1 MFVAFTGASGLFNN
15 AFNKLACLATGNARG
30 YCHVECGCD
39 TDLGHLRELAK
50 RLQGKGGEVA
60 RRTSTT
66 LNDLLDA
73 YPLSAPN
80 TEKVCLAFHAFYG
93 QPLGVRILSPHC
105 PDPLYQPYDD
115 NWTVYRLPG
124 ASDATVKAQ
133 TAWAL
138 SKVGLPYDSWGA
150 LLSPVRSFHK
160 EPSAVEP
167 DPETWW
173 CSAHALRFV
182 QNVGFLTETYSLK
195 GCTPN
200 NLGSEFHA
208 HCLAYKAPQPSTPN
222 AQSVH
227 FVHFDEDHW
236 SAVGNVVHHVV
247 PAVLRGSLRRK
258 QRVLTAGGSKRGHKS
273 D

>member
-15 AFNKLACLATGNARG
+15 AFNKLACLATGNASG

-39 TDLGHLRELAK
+39 TDLGHLRELTA
-50 RLQGKGGEVA
+50 RLRGKDGELA
-60 RRTSTT
+60 RRTSAT

-80 TEKVCLAFHAFYG
+80 AEKVCLAFHAFLRAAARRAHFVSSL
-93 QPLGVRILSPHC
+93 PPTLS
-105 PDPLYQPYDD
+105 YRPYDD
-115 NWTVYRLPG
+115 HWTVYRLPG
-124 ASDATVKAQ
+124 ANSATVRAQ

-150 LLSPVRSFHK
+150 LVSPVRSFHK

-167 DPETWW
+167 DPNTWW
-173 CSAHALRFV
+173 CSAHTLRFV

-200 NLGSEFHA
+200 NLGCAFHA
-208 HCLAYKAPQPSTPN
+208 HCLAYKAPECSTPN
-222 AQSVH
+222 AQSLN
-227 FVHFDEDHW
+227 FSEDHW
-236 SAVGNVVHHVV
+236 GAVGNVVHHVV
-247 PAVLRGSLRRK
+247 PTVLRGVQQK
-258 QRVLTAGGSKRGHKS
+258 QRTSVLRARDRKS